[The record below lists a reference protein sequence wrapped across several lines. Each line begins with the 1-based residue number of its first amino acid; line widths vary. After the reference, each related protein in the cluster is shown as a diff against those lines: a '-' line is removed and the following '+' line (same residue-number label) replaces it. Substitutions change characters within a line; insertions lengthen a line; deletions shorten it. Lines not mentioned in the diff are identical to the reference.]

1 MADTVRG
8 GAVLTDT
15 VLTVENLTL
24 DFPRRYGRIGLL
36 RDVNFTL
43 AAGECLGIVGE
54 SGSGKSLLS
63 LSLMGL
69 QPPAAELSGSIR
81 LGDRELVG
89 LSERELRGVRGT
101 DVSMIYQD
109 ALVSLN
115 PGMRI
120 RAQLE
125 QAPRTG
131 AFATP
136 EEMLEAVQ
144 IRDVQRA
151 LRAYPHELSG
161 GQRQRVLIAMAIAGN
176 PRVIIADEPT
186 TALDVTVQSQVM
198 ALLAELRRELKFGLV
213 FVSHDLGLV
222 GETADRIAVMYGGEI
237 VEYGNVGDVL
247 SRPAHPYARG
257 LLDASRS
264 LEEGADRLI
273 PIPGAVPPPTEFA
286 AACRFAPRCARATE
300 VCVTERPLLMHHAGA
315 ASEAAC
321 HHPLVA
327 EEALR

>member
-1 MADTVRG
+1 MADTV
-8 GAVLTDT
+8 LS
-15 VLTVENLTL
+15 VEGLSL

-36 RDVNFTL
+36 RDVSFDL

-54 SGSGKSLLS
+54 SGSGKSLLA

-69 QPPAAELSGSIR
+69 APTSAEITGSIR
-81 LGDRELVG
+81 LGGRELVG
-89 LSERELRGVRGT
+89 LGERELRDIRGHH
-101 DVSMIYQD
+101 VSMIYQD

-120 RAQLE
+120 CAQLE

-131 AFATP
+131 ALSTP
-136 EEMLEAVQ
+136 EAMLEAVQ
-144 IRDVQRA
+144 IRDVERA
-151 LRAYPHELSG
+151 LRSYPHELSG

-176 PRVIIADEPT
+176 PQVIIADEPT

-198 ALLAELRRELKFGLV
+198 ALLSDLRRDLKFGLV
-213 FVSHDLGLV
+213 FVSHDLGLI
-222 GETADRIAVMYGGEI
+222 GRTADRIAVMYGGEI
-237 VEYGNVGDVL
+237 VEYGTTEAVL
-247 SRPAHPYARG
+247 TRPAHPYARG

-264 LEEGADRLI
+264 LEEGRDRLI
-273 PIPGAVPPPTEFA
+273 PIPGSVPPPTEFA

-300 VCVTERPLLMHHAGA
+300 VCLTERPVLARPAGA

-327 EEALR
+327 EEVR